1 MSPTPKSLDSAIW
14 TGAARRARRFRR
26 GRRILDVRQGSDA
39 AADRIR
45 SRTVGGSRSPTAW
58 PFTFAGHRFAFIRP
72 SSAKPPAMSL
82 PNIRSQATME
92 VPVDASMGRPQSSR
106 LAWDRQRILAG
117 LRECPAVITK

>member
-1 MSPTPKSLDSAIW
+1 ME
-14 TGAARRARRFRR
+14 
-26 GRRILDVRQGSDA
+26 V
-39 AADRIR
+39 
-45 SRTVGGSRSPTAW
+45 
-58 PFTFAGHRFAFIRP
+58 GHRITIAHGVAVHLRRTLLAFIRP
-72 SSAKPPAMSL
+72 SSAKQPAMSL